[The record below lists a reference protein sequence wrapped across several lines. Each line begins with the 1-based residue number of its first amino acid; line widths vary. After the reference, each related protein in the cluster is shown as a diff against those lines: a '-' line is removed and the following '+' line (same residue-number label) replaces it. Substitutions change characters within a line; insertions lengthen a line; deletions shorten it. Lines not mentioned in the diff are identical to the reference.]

1 MIISIANYNF
11 FMIPKKERLITII
24 TWINQLAPFVG
35 SKSCV
40 TGKIIHKPYLKKQ
53 LSNYLRS
60 LHFHSKLV
68 SWLLFQSRLPL
79 LQRFIETVHP
89 ATFSFKIVMFA
100 TFLSKLSSSLLF
112 HFFKTV
118 KFTTLS
124 FETVYFVF
132 FMRHCWAHY
141 FFYFFKTGNF
151 ANFLFETVKF
161 PTFIQNCLVCHFF
174 IRKCQTRYFFLQ
186 NWQTRYFFIQSCPVF
201 HFH

>member
-1 MIISIANYNF
+1 MMISIANYNF
-11 FMIPKKERLITII
+11 FMILKKERSITII

-35 SKSCV
+35 GKSCV
-40 TGKIIHKPYLKKQ
+40 TGRIIHKPYLKKQ
-53 LSNYLRS
+53 LCNYLRS

-124 FETVYFVF
+124 FKTVYFVSFICDTVELTTF
-132 FMRHCWAHY
+132 FT
-141 FFYFFKTGNF
+141 FSKLEILPIFYLKLLSYLLSFKT
-151 ANFLFETVKF
+151 V
-161 PTFIQNCLVCHFF
+161 
-174 IRKCQTRYFFLQ
+174 
-186 NWQTRYFFIQSCPVF
+186 
-201 HFH
+201 